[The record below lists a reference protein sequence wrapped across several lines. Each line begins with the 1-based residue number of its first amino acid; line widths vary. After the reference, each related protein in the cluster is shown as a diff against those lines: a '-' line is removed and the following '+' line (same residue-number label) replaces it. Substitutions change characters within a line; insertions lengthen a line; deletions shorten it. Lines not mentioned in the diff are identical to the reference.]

1 MTHYLFFILSF
12 ITIVSALMVV
22 FNRNPIHSV
31 MYLIVC
37 FFSITGHYVL
47 LNAQFIGVINIIVY
61 TGAIMVLMLFVIML
75 LNLNKT
81 NELQKSNLLK
91 ITAVIAGG
99 LLGVVIVGL
108 LKDATPVMNAN
119 VQAPEQGY
127 IKAIGQKL
135 FNDYLLPF
143 EVASVLLLSAMVG
156 VVLISKKQK
165 NQEVDEQFNG

>member
-1 MTHYLFFILSF
+1 MAQYLFFILSF
-12 ITIVSALMVV
+12 ITIASALMVV

-75 LNLNKT
+75 LNLNKS
-81 NELQKSNLLK
+81 NEFQKSNMVRGA
-91 ITAVIAGG
+91 AVVAGC
-99 LLGVVIVGL
+99 LLGLVLVGL
-108 LKDATPVMNAN
+108 LKDATPVMNAS

-127 IKAIGQKL
+127 IEAIGKKL

-156 VVLISKKQK
+156 VVLISKKK
-165 NQEVDEQFNG
+165 ENQETDEQFNR

>member
-1 MTHYLFFILSF
+1 MAHYLFFILSF

-47 LNAQFIGVINIIVY
+47 LNAQFIGIINIIVY

-75 LNLNKT
+75 LNLNKS
-81 NELQKSNLLK
+81 NEFQKSNL
-91 ITAVIAGG
+91 IRFAAVISGG
-99 LLGVVIVGL
+99 LLGVVLIGL
-108 LKDATPVMNAN
+108 LKDAVPVMNAS

-135 FNDYLLPF
+135 FTDYLLPF
-143 EVASVLLLSAMVG
+143 EIASVLLLSAMVG
-156 VVLISKKQK
+156 VVFISKKKQ
-165 NQEVDEQFNG
+165 NQETDEQFNG